1 MENRKRPR
9 FPTGRASLALTPLTH
24 RTQTPPP
31 NINHYVSDTPVL
43 MAGFE
48 VSTNGRIWGVHRG
61 LESMRL
67 VARCRPTI
75 PRTIISLAL
84 LWNA

>member
-1 MENRKRPR
+1 MENRKRTR
-9 FPTGRASLALTPLTH
+9 FSTGRASLALTLPTH

-31 NINHYVSDTPVL
+31 NINHHVSDAHGL

-61 LESMRL
+61 PSPSDRNDET
-67 VARCRPTI
+67 C
-75 PRTIISLAL
+75 
-84 LWNA
+84 